1 MPSWT
6 DFAGFA
12 IGLFVVL
19 HLIAFIRPHGWVSR
33 RLHPSFP
40 IVLGDEER
48 ELLNQHIFRLQ
59 DIIRLQRARQLQPD
73 PLGDVELVTTMGFG
87 LICLEKTLEGSASK
101 VELPPVRG
109 AGYEPSA
116 SSGEPTGVAFIQHT
130 GTQLSWTWTST
141 PILDQL
147 TSKASD
153 SSSPKRQR
161 TCLRS
166 RSPSN
171 TKAIPNTDNT
181 FFNLVTSPSM
191 FLLSHTTNTSTDHNL

>member
-1 MPSWT
+1 VTYLLVQTKVIVSSALSLSSLLSVIAIMPSWT

-73 PLGDVELVTTMGFG
+73 PLGDVELVTT
-87 LICLEKTLEGSASK
+87 
-101 VELPPVRG
+101 VR
-109 AGYEPSA
+109 
-116 SSGEPTGVAFIQHT
+116 
-130 GTQLSWTWTST
+130 
-141 PILDQL
+141 
-147 TSKASD
+147 
-153 SSSPKRQR
+153 
-161 TCLRS
+161 
-166 RSPSN
+166 RSPRLTRANSSIDGLRVP
-171 TKAIPNTDNT
+171 A
-181 FFNLVTSPSM
+181 L
-191 FLLSHTTNTSTDHNL
+191 